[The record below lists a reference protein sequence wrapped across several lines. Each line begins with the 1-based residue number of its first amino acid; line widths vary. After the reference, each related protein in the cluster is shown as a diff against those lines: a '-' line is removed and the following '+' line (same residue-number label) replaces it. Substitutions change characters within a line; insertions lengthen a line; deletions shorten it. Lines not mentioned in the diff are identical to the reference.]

1 MVENGTV
8 DPTIMLTH
16 RFKIDD
22 TAKGYKLQEKR
33 QDGLVKCFIE
43 TRFSAPRA
51 QGTPPLTTL

>member
-1 MVENGTV
+1 MIKNGTV
-8 DPTIMLTH
+8 DPTIMVTH

-33 QDGLVKCFIE
+33 QAGLVKCFIE
-43 TRFSAPRA
+43 TKHSFPRA